1 MSIYLLRE
9 NNKIGPLT
17 TDELQALLD
26 ANCIN
31 KNQPVQLEDGSQ
43 SLAGTTLKGIRL
55 VKREDSNPVLT
66 QAQDVSVA
74 PMGSLSR
81 DIKIIKRNSAS
92 VANELAHFM
101 EELRGK
107 SPGEMLGAFAQSTL
121 VRSGIAAT
129 FILAA
134 ILLLAT
140 AIPFA
145 FDSVVSAEKN
155 SHHPPIVTANTNTPA
170 AAPIAPEVATSNT
183 NMPSAGT
190 SIEPKPVADTLGIG
204 ETKEGNPSEPNPFET
219 TEDLL
224 EDLE

>member
-1 MSIYLLRE
+1 MSIYLLKE
-9 NNKIGPLT
+9 NNEIGPLT

-31 KNQPVQLEDGSQ
+31 KNQPVRLEDGTESV
-43 SLAGTTLKGIRL
+43 AGTIDGIRL
-55 VKREDSNPVLT
+55 AKREEPTPVLG

-81 DIKIIKRNSAS
+81 DIKGIKRNSAA
-92 VANELAHFM
+92 VADELVHFM
-101 EELRGK
+101 GELRGK
-107 SPGEMLGAFAQSTL
+107 SPAEMLGAFAQSTL
-121 VRSGIAAT
+121 IRSGIAAT

-145 FDSVVSAEKN
+145 LEGGGATENITSQPTITPE
-155 SHHPPIVTANTNTPA
+155 NTNSPA
-170 AAPIAPEVATSNT
+170 TVPVPPEVAKSKT
-183 NMPSAGT
+183 NEPSAVIPT
-190 SIEPKPVADTLGIG
+190 EPKPVADTLGIR
-204 ETKEGNPSEPNPFET
+204 EAKEGTPSEPNPFET
-219 TEDLL
+219 TDDLL

>member
-1 MSIYLLRE
+1 MSIYLLKE
-9 NNKIGPLT
+9 NNEIGPLT

-31 KNQPVQLEDGSQ
+31 KDQLVRLEDGTESV
-43 SLAGTTLKGIRL
+43 AGTLEGIRL
-55 VKREDSNPVLT
+55 AKREAPTPALG

-81 DIKIIKRNSAS
+81 DIKGIKRNSTA
-92 VANELAHFM
+92 VADELVHFM
-101 EELRGK
+101 GELRGK
-107 SPGEMLGAFAQSTL
+107 SPAEILGAFSRSTL

-129 FILAA
+129 FILTA

-145 FDSVVSAEKN
+145 LEGGGATENITSQPTITPE
-155 SHHPPIVTANTNTPA
+155 NTNIPA
-170 AAPIAPEVATSNT
+170 TVPVTPEVAKSNT
-183 NMPSAGT
+183 NEPSAVIPT
-190 SIEPKPVADTLGIG
+190 EPKPVADTLGIR
-204 ETKEGNPSEPNPFET
+204 EAREGTPSEPNPFET
-219 TEDLL
+219 TDDLL

>member
-1 MSIYLLRE
+1 MSIYLLKE
-9 NNKIGPLT
+9 NNEIGPLT

-31 KNQPVQLEDGSQ
+31 KDQLVRLEDGTESV
-43 SLAGTTLKGIRL
+43 AGTLEGIRL
-55 VKREDSNPVLT
+55 AKCEAPTPALVQS
-66 QAQDVSVA
+66 QDVSVV

-81 DIKIIKRNSAS
+81 DIKGIKRNSTA
-92 VANELAHFM
+92 VADELVHFM
-101 EELRGK
+101 GELRGK
-107 SPGEMLGAFAQSTL
+107 SPAEMLGAFAQSTL

-145 FDSVVSAEKN
+145 LEGGGSTENITSQPTITPE
-155 SHHPPIVTANTNTPA
+155 NTNIPA
-170 AAPIAPEVATSNT
+170 TVPVTPEVAKSNT
-183 NMPSAGT
+183 NEPNAVIPT
-190 SIEPKPVADTLGIG
+190 EPKPVADTLGIR
-204 ETKEGNPSEPNPFET
+204 EAKEGTPSEPNPFET
-219 TEDLL
+219 SDDLL

>member
-1 MSIYLLRE
+1 MSIYLLKE
-9 NNKIGPLT
+9 NNEIGPLT

-31 KNQPVQLEDGSQ
+31 KDQLVRLEDGTESV
-43 SLAGTTLKGIRL
+43 AGTLEGIRL
-55 VKREDSNPVLT
+55 AKREAPTSALG

-81 DIKIIKRNSAS
+81 DIKGIKRNSTA
-92 VANELAHFM
+92 VADELVHFM
-101 EELRGK
+101 GELRGK
-107 SPGEMLGAFAQSTL
+107 SPAEMLGAFAQSTL

-145 FDSVVSAEKN
+145 LEGGGATENITSHPTITPKKTN
-155 SHHPPIVTANTNTPA
+155 SPATVPVT
-170 AAPIAPEVATSNT
+170 PEVAKSNT
-183 NMPSAGT
+183 NEPSAVIL
-190 SIEPKPVADTLGIG
+190 SEPKPVADTLGIG
-204 ETKEGNPSEPNPFET
+204 ETKEGTPSEPNPFET
-219 TEDLL
+219 TDDLL